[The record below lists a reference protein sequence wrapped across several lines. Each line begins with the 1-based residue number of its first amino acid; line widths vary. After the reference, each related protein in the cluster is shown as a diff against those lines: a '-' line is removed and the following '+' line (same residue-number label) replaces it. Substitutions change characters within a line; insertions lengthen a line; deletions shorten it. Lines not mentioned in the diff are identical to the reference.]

1 MLKKLKL
8 KIFDKKEIF
17 ILITLLII
25 TATITT
31 YYNYD
36 QNKTR
41 KNFNNLINNIYLKK
55 TTKHFLDKLEPK
67 FKKIRHQIS
76 EGETFDI
83 ILNQY
88 LLIKRKY
95 KI

>member
-1 MLKKLKL
+1 M
-8 KIFDKKEIF
+8 
-17 ILITLLII
+17 LII

-36 QNKTR
+36 QKKTR
-41 KNFNNLINNIYLKK
+41 NNFNNLINNIYLKK
-55 TTKHFLDKLEPK
+55 TTKHLLDKLEPK

-76 EGETFDI
+76 EGETFDM

-88 LLIKRKY
+88 R
-95 KI
+95 